1 MESISKPLPVP
12 MILDTRA
19 EWFEAANAGM
29 DTLIA
34 RNTSFTAD
42 DLRDLVP
49 MPANPNWVGAIF
61 KGYQSMK
68 LIRTVGFELSRS
80 SSRRGGS
87 LRRWVGVKH
96 RATA

>member
-1 MESISKPLPVP
+1 MTSNPLPVP

-29 DTLIA
+29 DALIA
-34 RNTSFTAD
+34 RGNSFTAT

-49 MPANPNWVGAIF
+49 MPANPNWVGALF

-68 LIRTVGFELSRS
+68 LIKPVGYEQSRS
-80 SSRRGGS
+80 ASRKSGV
-87 LRRWVGVKH
+87 LRRWEPVVPRG
-96 RATA
+96 

>member
-1 MESISKPLPVP
+1 MESVSKPLPVP
-12 MILDTRA
+12 MVLDDRA
-19 EWFEAANAGM
+19 EWFEVANRAM
-29 DTLIA
+29 DVLIA
-34 RNTSFTAD
+34 RGVSFTAD

-49 MPANPNWVGAIF
+49 MPANPNWIGAIF

-96 RATA
+96 RATV